1 MLVSVDTVVIEQSKM
16 TVILI
21 LSANTPY
28 INDRVIWIGC
38 ASGINNRINV
48 LFDCSWPLDIV
59 T

>member
-1 MLVSVDTVVIEQSKM
+1 MLVSVDTVVIEQSKV

-48 LFDCSWPLDIV
+48 LFDCS
-59 T
+59 